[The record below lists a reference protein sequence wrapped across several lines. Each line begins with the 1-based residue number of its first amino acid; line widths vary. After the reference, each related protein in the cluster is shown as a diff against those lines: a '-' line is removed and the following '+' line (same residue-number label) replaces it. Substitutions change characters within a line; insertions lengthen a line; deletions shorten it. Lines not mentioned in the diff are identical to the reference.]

1 MQVLASSSIDVLYE
15 GSTEFYLD
23 SWGQS
28 KASEAP
34 ASALSA
40 PTEPSPAHTLPESWH
55 ILVGQ

>member
-1 MQVLASSSIDVLYE
+1 MLLVPSMFLYE
-15 GSTEFYLD
+15 GPTEFYLD
-23 SWGQS
+23 SWGHS